1 MRALIQLTSYK
12 TVTELSSYVCLCEQI
27 RQTVWLQ
34 LLPGRK
40 LQYGQFF
47 HNTKVVKN
55 VLTVSHLKKEYQNL
69 EAQTVILFLQNRSL
83 LQEGQDA
90 QIKKYST
97 FKLMQPREDCGL
109 LLFCK
114 QCLRKFFPV
123 FKKSSFQLCYRS
135 IQMFKI
141 MLKFKEFCFQ

>member
-40 LQYGQFF
+40 LQYRQFF

-55 VLTVSHLKKEYQNL
+55 VLTVNHLRKSIKIQRRRQLYCFSKIGPYYRRARMLRLKSISRLSQCRAL
-69 EAQTVILFLQNRSL
+69 GSPRAACGLSFVLQTVPEKKKIFPCV
-83 LQEGQDA
+83 QE
-90 QIKKYST
+90 
-97 FKLMQPREDCGL
+97 
-109 LLFCK
+109 
-114 QCLRKFFPV
+114 KFFLTV
-123 FKKSSFQLCYRS
+123 LQIYSDV
-135 IQMFKI
+135 
-141 MLKFKEFCFQ
+141 

>member
-12 TVTELSSYVCLCEQI
+12 TVTELSSYVCLCKQI

-90 QIKKYST
+90 QIKKYFT
-97 FKLMQPREDCGL
+97 FESMQGSGQPQSSLWPSCVLQTVPKKVFPCVQEN
-109 LLFCK
+109 
-114 QCLRKFFPV
+114 FFLTV
-123 FKKSSFQLCYRS
+123 LQIYSDV
-135 IQMFKI
+135 
-141 MLKFKEFCFQ
+141 

>member
-12 TVTELSSYVCLCEQI
+12 TVTELSSYVCLCKQI

-90 QIKKYST
+90 QIKKYFTLSQYRA
-97 FKLMQPREDCGL
+97 LGSPRAACGL
-109 LLFCK
+109 SFVLQTVPEKVFPCV
-114 QCLRKFFPV
+114 QENFFLTV
-123 FKKSSFQLCYRS
+123 LQIYSDV
-135 IQMFKI
+135 
-141 MLKFKEFCFQ
+141 

>member
-90 QIKKYST
+90 QIKKYFT
-97 FKLMQPREDCGL
+97 FESMQGSGQPQSSLWPSCVLQTVPEKVFPCV
-109 LLFCK
+109 
-114 QCLRKFFPV
+114 QENFFLTV
-123 FKKSSFQLCYRS
+123 LQIYSDV
-135 IQMFKI
+135 
-141 MLKFKEFCFQ
+141 

>member
-40 LQYGQFF
+40 LQYRQFF

-90 QIKKYST
+90 QIKKYFT
-97 FKLMQPREDCGL
+97 FESMQGSAPERL
-109 LLFCK
+109 VAFLLFCK
-114 QCLRKFFPV
+114 QCLRKFFPCV
-123 FKKSSFQLCYRS
+123 QENFFLTVLQIYSDV
-135 IQMFKI
+135 
-141 MLKFKEFCFQ
+141 

>member
-12 TVTELSSYVCLCEQI
+12 TVTELSSYVCLCKQI

-55 VLTVSHLKKEYQNL
+55 ILTVSHLQKEYQNL
-69 EAQTVILFLQNRSL
+69 EVQTVILFLQNRSL

-90 QIKKYST
+90 QIKKYFT
-97 FKLMQPREDCGL
+97 FESMQGSGQPQSALWPSFVLQTVPEKVFSLCSREF
-109 LLFCK
+109 LFNSVTDLFR
-114 QCLRKFFPV
+114 CLK
-123 FKKSSFQLCYRS
+123 
-135 IQMFKI
+135 
-141 MLKFKEFCFQ
+141 

>member
-12 TVTELSSYVCLCEQI
+12 TVTELSSYVCLYKQI

-55 VLTVSHLKKEYQNL
+55 VLTVSHLKIEYQKL

-90 QIKKYST
+90 QIKKYFT
-97 FKLMQPREDCGL
+97 FESIQGSGQPQSSLWPPCV
-109 LLFCK
+109 CK

-123 FKKSSFQLCYRS
+123 FKKISF
-135 IQMFKI
+135 
-141 MLKFKEFCFQ
+141 

>member
-34 LLPGRK
+34 FLPGRK

-90 QIKKYST
+90 QIKKYFT
-97 FKLMQPREDCGL
+97 FESMQGSGQPQSGL
-109 LLFCK
+109 WPSCVLQTVPEKVFPCV
-114 QCLRKFFPV
+114 QENFFLTV
-123 FKKSSFQLCYRS
+123 LQIYSDV
-135 IQMFKI
+135 
-141 MLKFKEFCFQ
+141 